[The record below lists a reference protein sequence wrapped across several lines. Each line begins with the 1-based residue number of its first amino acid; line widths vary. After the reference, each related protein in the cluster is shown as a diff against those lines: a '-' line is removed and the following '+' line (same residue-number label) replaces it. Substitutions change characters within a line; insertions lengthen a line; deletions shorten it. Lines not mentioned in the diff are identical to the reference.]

1 MANIKVQQKLKKED
15 FEELHK
21 QIRSGEVR
29 IFKKVPTGQDLTTD
43 ALLGKVHDAFNLG
56 RKIEVTVAMGVPAPK
71 GATYEF
77 VKRSGIYH
85 LMQQVA

>member
-1 MANIKVQQKLKKED
+1 
-15 FEELHK
+15 
-21 QIRSGEVR
+21 
-29 IFKKVPTGQDLTTD
+29 
-43 ALLGKVHDAFNLG
+43 VHNAFNLG